1 MATEVIMPALE
12 MSQES
17 GLLVQWL
24 KSEGEFV
31 GQGEPLMEIETDKAV
46 MEIEASASGTLSN
59 VRAQPGDEVPVGQVI
74 AWLLEEGEEP
84 PARQPRAT
92 LKQPEQADSPG
103 IDVPQ
108 AKVAGPKPSPPKSG
122 KVRAS
127 PKTRRMAR
135 ELGIDLSTV
144 AGSGPGGAILPGD
157 LSPVAGTPASE
168 GAEQDEYRVV
178 ALKGT
183 RRTVAQR
190 TQKSYQTAPHISL
203 SMAIDVG
210 ELLEQPQGDGEG
222 PAGPAAS
229 QPGLTPLLLKSVA
242 DALLKNPRLNALLV
256 DEEIREFKAV
266 HLGIAVALQEGLVVP
281 VIRNAEQK
289 ETREIQS
296 ELEDL
301 ATRARERRLQLE
313 EMQGSTFTVSNLG
326 MYGIH
331 HFTSILNLP
340 EVGILSVGAVRQT
353 PVSFDGEVAVRP
365 LMNVTLNAD
374 HRAVDGAVAAKFL
387 QTLKEL
393 IEHPP
398 ASS

>member
-84 PARQPRAT
+84 PARQPGAT

-103 IDVPQ
+103 INVPQ

-144 AGSGPGGAILPGD
+144 AGSGPGGAILPAD
-157 LSPVAGTPASE
+157 LASTAASPASE
-168 GAEQDEYRVV
+168 GPGQGEYQVV

-210 ELLEQPQGDGEG
+210 ELLEQPEGDGEG
-222 PAGPAAS
+222 PAGQAAS

-266 HLGIAVALQEGLVVP
+266 HLGIAVALEEGLVVP